1 MYDIINGCVEDSYE
15 RSFTIGDLL
24 RELENSNANS
34 VRFIGT
40 DYTVGALHSWRGSY
54 NIPALEYEKGY
65 KSPQQLAEEIR
76 TGLRE
81 THYGWKGGE
90 YSYTEDDTFY
100 VAQRGSSSEYQ
111 VVDVKTE
118 QGILYLCTKIVPY

>member
-1 MYDIINGCVEDSYE
+1 MYDIINGGVEHSYE

-24 RELENSNANS
+24 TELENSNANS

-40 DYTVGALHSWRGSY
+40 NYTVGSLHSWRGSY
-54 NIPALEYEKGY
+54 NTPALEYETGY
-65 KSPQQLAEEIR
+65 KSPQQVAEEIR
-76 TGLRE
+76 KALE
-81 THYGWKGGE
+81 KTHCGWKGGD
-90 YSYTEDDTFY
+90 YNYTEDDTFY
-100 VAQRGSSSEYQ
+100 VAQQGSSSEYQ

>member
-1 MYDIINGCVEDSYE
+1 MYDIINGNVEDSYE

-24 RELENSNANS
+24 TELDNSNANS

-40 DYTVGALHSWRGSY
+40 DYTVGSLHSWRGSY
-54 NIPALEYEKGY
+54 NIPALEYQTGY
-65 KSPQQLAEEIR
+65 KTPQQAADIIR
-76 TGLRE
+76 AGLNQ
-81 THYGWKGGE
+81 THCGWKGG
-90 YSYTEDDTFY
+90 SYDYFEDDTFY
-100 VAQRGSSSEYQ
+100 VAQQGSSSEYQ